1 MILFINERITLTT
14 DQDNDEKHYKLVS
27 FGTPEEIAAKR
38 QAGIDQFFHDI
49 NEGPYSSAIQT
60 CAKTIAG
67 FDNPKPEQPDIG
79 LRDIC
84 ANLLNNIHGFRD
96 DKVQEFIP
104 MLATQ
109 ATLLNALFNRSLQ
122 LAGLENKENFCTA
135 RADIALQA
143 QRQCRILLEF
153 MHRHPLS

>member
-1 MILFINERITLTT
+1 MTT
-14 DQDNDEKHYKLVS
+14 DQNFNEKPLKYANL
-27 FGTPEEIAAKR
+27 GTPEELAAARQKR
-38 QAGIDQFFHDI
+38 IDEFYYDI
-49 NEGPYSSAIQT
+49 NEGPHSSAIQT

-67 FDNPKPEQPDIG
+67 FDNPAPDQPDIG
-79 LRDIC
+79 LRTIC

-96 DKVQEFIP
+96 DKVQEFVP

-122 LAGLENKENFCTA
+122 LAGLEDKENFCTA

-153 MHRHPLS
+153 MNKHPL